1 MLDKLKYDF
10 KTIPEYNFSNLAHT
24 EDMLSNDTQSVRSKG
39 SVVNLI
45 SFSDVKIGKFKR
57 ARSESLLKNY
67 NIRKIESKKKVDMIQ
82 LLKGGGEIIKE
93 NLIEEN
99 DFTIDTKC
107 QQDDVD
113 KNTTDNKAKLRNFV
127 SVNKKIKGDNKL
139 K

>member
-1 MLDKLKYDF
+1 LLDKLKYDF

-45 SFSDVKIGKFKR
+45 SFSDVKISKFKR

-82 LLKGGGEIIKE
+82 LLKGGGDIIKE

-99 DFTIDTKC
+99 DFTIE
-107 QQDDVD
+107 QDDD
-113 KNTTDNKAKLRNFV
+113 KNTPDNKAKLRNFV

>member
-45 SFSDVKIGKFKR
+45 SFSDVKISKFKR

-82 LLKGGGEIIKE
+82 LLKGGGDIIKE

-99 DFTIDTKC
+99 DFTIE
-107 QQDDVD
+107 QDDD
-113 KNTTDNKAKLRNFV
+113 KNTPDNKAKLRNFV

>member
-1 MLDKLKYDF
+1 LLDKLKYDF

-24 EDMLSNDTQSVRSKG
+24 EDMLSNDTQSVRSRG

-45 SFSDVKIGKFKR
+45 SFSDVKISKFKR

-82 LLKGGGEIIKE
+82 LLKGGKEIIKE

-107 QQDDVD
+107 QQDDD
-113 KNTTDNKAKLRNFV
+113 KNTADNKAKLRNFV
-127 SVNKKIKGDNKL
+127 
-139 K
+139 

>member
-107 QQDDVD
+107 QQDDD